1 MSVDRRFRLP
11 PLGRMPVLFAVG
23 VGTLVPVGVAV
34 SLVGAARAGEVSLWA
49 VLCIQAAVA
58 LAIALALV
66 PMLRREV
73 SFDDHRIRVK
83 ATWYTREARLDE
95 LKLEEARVVD
105 LREHTELKP
114 LLKTNGFA
122 LPGLQ
127 AGHFR
132 LRDRGKAFCLVL
144 DPARVL
150 VLPHVDGSRWLL
162 SFDNPRAV
170 LSVLR
175 EAAGRAHPERR

>member
-11 PLGRMPVLFAVG
+11 PLGRAPVLFAVAIG
-23 VGTLVPVGVAV
+23 ALVPIGVAV
-34 SLVGAARAGEVSLWA
+34 ALVGSARAGEISLLA
-49 VLCIQAAVA
+49 VLGIQAGVA
-58 LAIALALV
+58 LAIAAALV
-66 PMLRREV
+66 PVLRREV
-73 SFDDHRIRVK
+73 AFDDHRLRVK
-83 ATWYTREARLDE
+83 ATWYTREVRLDH
-95 LKLEEARVVD
+95 LRLDQARVVD

-144 DPARVL
+144 DPGRVL
-150 VLPHVDGSRWLL
+150 LLPHVDGSRWLL
-162 SFDNPRAV
+162 SFENPRAV
-170 LSVLR
+170 LSVLQ
-175 EAAGRAHPERR
+175 EAAARAHPVRR